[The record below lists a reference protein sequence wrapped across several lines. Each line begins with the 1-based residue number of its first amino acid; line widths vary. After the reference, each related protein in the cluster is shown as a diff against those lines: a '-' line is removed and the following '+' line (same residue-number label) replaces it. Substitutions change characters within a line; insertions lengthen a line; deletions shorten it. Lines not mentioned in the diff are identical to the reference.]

1 MSAGRVSSDI
11 LPLRCLRHGV
21 DPEISVI
28 WWGYFNVWH
37 ASSLDL
43 VANVFFLNIFI
54 YDFCPL
60 FKIPHTTLIAKNAA
74 IPECTKRC
82 FGVAVKISEYR
93 LFYRSDRRWPPTYNQ
108 AILNPE
114 TLHQNTTWKSM
125 QLYLDGRR
133 LSLTNRTSVK
143 AAVQTQLSSN
153 RSQQWAALPWIRD
166 KRFTVNSKWCFLQPI
181 DHSRPLGFHPRS
193 AVHPSSHSFPD
204 DTV

>member
-1 MSAGRVSSDI
+1 M
-11 LPLRCLRHGV
+11 
-21 DPEISVI
+21 
-28 WWGYFNVWH
+28 Y
-37 ASSLDL
+37 
-43 VANVFFLNIFI
+43 I
-54 YDFCPL
+54 YDFSPR
-60 FKIPHTTLIAKNAA
+60 FKITQTILIAKNAA
-74 IPECTKRC
+74 IPECTKIC

-93 LFYRSDRRWPPTYNQ
+93 LFYRSDWPPIYNQ
-108 AILNPE
+108 AILNPK

-125 QLYLDGRR
+125 LLYFDGRS
-133 LSLTNRTSVK
+133 LSLANHTSVK

-193 AVHPSSHSFPD
+193 AAHPSSHSFPD